1 MKNTCLALFL
11 ITSISV
17 FGQELP
23 INEKTGKVS
32 YENIIKAEGTSASDL
47 YMQANAWFAKT
58 FNSENYAGI
67 VNSDKEAGK
76 IIAKGVIAVRIAN
89 IYMAY
94 AAGGFDFTITFT
106 AKEGRCRYV
115 ITDIK
120 HDGKED
126 TMHSGGII
134 ENEKPECGSMNMSKK
149 KWNNLKTQVHDNLTS
164 LSKDFEQHMSN
175 VSSEDDDW

>member
-11 ITSISV
+11 ITSISA

-32 YENIIKAEGTSASDL
+32 YENIIKAEGSSASDL
-47 YMQANAWFAKT
+47 YVLANVWFIKT
-58 FNSENYAGI
+58 FNSANASI
-67 VNSDKEAGK
+67 LNNDKESGK
-76 IIAKGVIAVRIAN
+76 IIGKGVISVRIKN
-89 IYMAY
+89 IYMGY
-94 AAGGFDFTITFT
+94 LAGGFDYTFNFT
-106 AKEGRCRYV
+106 AKEGRFRYV

-120 HDGKED
+120 HEGKEEYI
-126 TMHSGGII
+126 HSGGII

-149 KWNNLKTQVHDNLTS
+149 TWKNLKAQVHDNLTA

-175 VSSEDDDW
+175 ASSEDSDW